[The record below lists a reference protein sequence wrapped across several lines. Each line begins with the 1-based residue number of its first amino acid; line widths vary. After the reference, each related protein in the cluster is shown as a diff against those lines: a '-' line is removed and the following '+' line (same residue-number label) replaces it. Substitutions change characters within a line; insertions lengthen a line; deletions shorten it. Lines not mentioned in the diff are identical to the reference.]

1 MLLHS
6 SNRNIFDF
14 MCSDGELRK
23 TTPHNTI
30 HPAPDESEWNKKG
43 YYEKS
48 N

>member
-1 MLLHS
+1 MLFHS

-23 TTPHNTI
+23 RYDQQHQPNGET
-30 HPAPDESEWNKKG
+30 ESERNKKG